1 VCVEFIGKDADI
13 VWQLALDR
21 LEQWMEVAQTNP
33 PLLTEILQH
42 LKDWRNDTESNMAL
56 PWSIKNAL

>member
-56 PWSIKNAL
+56 P